1 MKRRVASRSIR
12 MINKH
17 TDVWCWIFRT
27 ADHLKHQTCCSPE
40 HITNA
45 QHESQRAV
53 SGTCRP
59 SVLSH
64 TVASGNEVALQRWQ
78 CWRRANSWLIAAAF
92 FFPLREYPLSFILLF
107 QRRHKPQWRYHTMT
121 KSIRTPDRR
130 THVFVPRPTPKPSA
144 VLSIWP
150 PLCRYNSLW
159 LVSEC

>member
-92 FFPLREYPLSFILLF
+92 FFFSFKRISADFHFTVSKKTQTAMALSHYDQKYSDTWPSHSRVCSTSHSETIGSTINLAPTLPL
-107 QRRHKPQWRYHTMT
+107 
-121 KSIRTPDRR
+121 
-130 THVFVPRPTPKPSA
+130 
-144 VLSIWP
+144 
-150 PLCRYNSLW
+150 
-159 LVSEC
+159 